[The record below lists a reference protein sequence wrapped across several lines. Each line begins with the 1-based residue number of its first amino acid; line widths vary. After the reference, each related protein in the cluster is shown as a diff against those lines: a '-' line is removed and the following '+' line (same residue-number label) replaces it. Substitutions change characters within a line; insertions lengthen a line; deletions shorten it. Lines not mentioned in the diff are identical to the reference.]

1 MRVSRPGG
9 CAAQTSTLDF
19 LAHAMSAL
27 SRRPELPPYA
37 VLSGPVYTFS
47 AEPEFGNLRSRGS
60 TRGAAASPR
69 SPPRPIRASP
79 RRLRVR
85 SASLRVASVYDSR
98 RRVIVS
104 RVVAHLGGISARHPR
119 RRRDP
124 STDLS
129 TWQPRRCRDPSTGHP
144 RLARGGVVATPRRN
158 SAIFTDDPRR
168 RRGVAATRLLRVSTS
183 QPALGAAAARGLRA
197 AASRF
202 DAAGARDE
210 AQARV
215 TGLRLLELGKP
226 ARGGTR
232 RVASTAAASHH
243 RGGALFHVPAAACR
257 RNSPPRNILAAAS
270 PRRDVDD
277 GEGVAP
283 FIHCRHLCACFCVLA

>member
-85 SASLRVASVYDSR
+85 SASLRVASAYDPHLSASPPCTIRGAASSSPALSRTSAGYPRGTRGGAVTRPRTYPRGSRGGAATRPRAIHVSPAAASSRLLGETPPSSRTIHVVAAVSPRRVSSECQRLSPPWAPPPRGASEPR
-98 RRVIVS
+98 RRVS
-104 RVVAHLGGISARHPR
+104 TRFDVA
-119 RRRDP
+119 
-124 STDLS
+124 
-129 TWQPRRCRDPSTGHP
+129 
-144 RLARGGVVATPRRN
+144 
-158 SAIFTDDPRR
+158 F
-168 RRGVAATRLLRVSTS
+168 RRGR
-183 QPALGAAAARGLRA
+183 RA
-197 AASRF
+197 
-202 DAAGARDE
+202 
-210 AQARV
+210 
-215 TGLRLLELGKP
+215 
-226 ARGGTR
+226 
-232 RVASTAAASHH
+232 
-243 RGGALFHVPAAACR
+243 
-257 RNSPPRNILAAAS
+257 
-270 PRRDVDD
+270 
-277 GEGVAP
+277 
-283 FIHCRHLCACFCVLA
+283 